1 MKNYFNIKCE
11 LESCESK
18 IIDEGTVKAVKL
30 EVNDSISIEKIK
42 KEKINLIVKR
52 AIKFTPLANAY
63 VNMAYS
69 VSLETNE
76 EIEKAQLIKD
86 LKEGIMILGNVYSR
100 ISLITAQITN
110 ESMFGAVITPPMYD
124 GTQIEITD
132 NCK

>member
-1 MKNYFNIKCE
+1 MKKYFNIKSD
-11 LESCESK
+11 LVSCESK
-18 IIDEGTVKAVKL
+18 FIDDGTVKSVKL
-30 EVNDSISIEKIK
+30 EIKDSLSIDKIK

-52 AIKFTPLANAY
+52 EIKFSPLTNAY
-63 VNMAYS
+63 VNIAYS
-69 VSLETNE
+69 VVLETNE